1 MAIESLRLVFD
12 VMVLAV
18 AGYFVVANGFWTVLF
33 VAAAWQMVEHRRT
46 SVEEDLRWLLSSSV
60 LPRVSVL
67 VPAHNEAATVG
78 ESVRALLTL
87 EYPDLEVVLV
97 NDGSTDETLETLVHH
112 FELQPI
118 YPVYRHVIATKTV
131 RALYRSAL
139 HPGLVVVDKDNGG
152 KADALNAGLNFAT
165 GVLVC
170 DIDADT
176 LIEADALLRIV
187 QPFLAADDVV
197 ASGGTIRV
205 ANGSRVQAGRVVTPR
220 APRRPVAGVQAVEY
234 LRAYLFGRLG
244 WNRLGGNLI
253 ISGAF
258 GLFRRDALRAI
269 GGYQVG
275 SIGEDMELV
284 VRLRRAGLERGEASR
299 VVFVSEPVA
308 WTEAPESLRVL
319 GRQRDRWQRGL
330 VDVLW
335 RHRRLLFNP
344 RYRAVGLVVTPYFV
358 LVELLGPVIEALG
371 VLGLIAGLSLR
382 LVDLRFALLFFL
394 IVYGWGLLF
403 SIGALLLD
411 ELTSQ
416 RYEGLSD
423 RALLVCWALIEPL
436 GYRQLTVVWQLR
448 GMVRAA
454 RGRSDWGAMVR
465 QGFVDSARAEGD
477 GPADTPSSTRH
488 AARTDD

>member
-1 MAIESLRLVFD
+1 MTAELLRLVFH
-12 VMVLAV
+12 VTVLV
-18 AGYFVVANGFWTVLF
+18 VIGYFVVANGFWTVLF
-33 VAAAWQMVEHRRT
+33 VAAAWQMLEHRR
-46 SVEEDLRWLLSSSV
+46 SSAAEDTRWLLSSSV
-60 LPRVSVL
+60 LPRVSIL
-67 VPAHNEAATVG
+67 VPAHNEAATMG

-87 EYPDLEVVLV
+87 EYPNLEVVLV

-118 YPVYRHVIATKTV
+118 YPVYRHVVATKAV
-131 RALYRSAL
+131 RALYRSGL

-152 KADALNAGLNFAT
+152 KADALNAGLNLAT
-165 GVLVC
+165 GALVC
-170 DIDADT
+170 AIDADT
-176 LIEADALLRIV
+176 LIEPDALLRVV
-187 QPFLAADDVV
+187 QPFLSGEDVV

-205 ANGSRVQAGRVVTPR
+205 VNGSRVQAGRVVVPR
-220 APRRPVAGVQAVEY
+220 APRKPVAGLQAVEY
-234 LRAYLFGRLG
+234 LRAFLFGRLG

-269 GGYQVG
+269 GGYQVD

-284 VRLRRAGLERGEASR
+284 VRLRRAGIERAEASR
-299 VVFVSEPVA
+299 VVFVPEPVA

-335 RHRRLLFNP
+335 RHRCLLFNP
-344 RYRAVGLVVTPYFV
+344 HYGATGLVVSPYFV

-371 VLGLIAGLSLR
+371 VLGLAVGLSLG
-382 LVDLRFALLFFL
+382 LVDLQFAILFLLV
-394 IVYGWGLLF
+394 VYGWGLLF

-411 ELTSQ
+411 ELTTR
-416 RYEGLSD
+416 RYEGLAD
-423 RALLVCWALIEPL
+423 RVLLVCWALIEPL

-454 RGRSDWGAMVR
+454 RGRSDWGDMSRRGFLASRGGVGAPR
-465 QGFVDSARAEGD
+465 SVPGEQGQR
-477 GPADTPSSTRH
+477 
-488 AARTDD
+488 

>member
-1 MAIESLRLVFD
+1 MTAELLRLVFH
-12 VMVLAV
+12 VTVLV
-18 AGYFVVANGFWTVLF
+18 VIGYFVVANGFWTVLF
-33 VAAAWQMVEHRRT
+33 VAAAWQMLEHRR
-46 SVEEDLRWLLSSSV
+46 SSAAEDTRWLLSSSV
-60 LPRVSVL
+60 LPRVSIL
-67 VPAHNEAATVG
+67 VPAHNEAATMG

-87 EYPDLEVVLV
+87 EYPNLEVVLV

-118 YPVYRHVIATKTV
+118 YPVYRHVVATKAV
-131 RALYRSAL
+131 RALYRSGL

-152 KADALNAGLNFAT
+152 KADALNAGLNLAT
-165 GVLVC
+165 GALVC
-170 DIDADT
+170 AIDADT
-176 LIEADALLRIV
+176 LIEPDALLRVV
-187 QPFLAADDVV
+187 QPFLSGEDVV

-205 ANGSRVQAGRVVTPR
+205 VNGSRVQAGRVVVPR
-220 APRRPVAGVQAVEY
+220 APRKPVAGLQAVEY
-234 LRAYLFGRLG
+234 LRAFLFGRLG

-269 GGYQVG
+269 GGYQVD

-284 VRLRRAGLERGEASR
+284 VRLRRAGIERAEASR
-299 VVFVSEPVA
+299 VVFVPEPVA

-335 RHRRLLFNP
+335 RHRCLLFNP
-344 RYRAVGLVVTPYFV
+344 HYGATGLVVSPYFV

-371 VLGLIAGLSLR
+371 VLGLAVGLSLG
-382 LVDLRFALLFFL
+382 LVDLQFAILFLLV
-394 IVYGWGLLF
+394 VYGWGLLF

-411 ELTSQ
+411 ELTTR
-416 RYEGLSD
+416 RYESLAD
-423 RALLVCWALIEPL
+423 RVLLVCWALIEPL

-454 RGRSDWGAMVR
+454 RGRSDWGDMSRRGFLASRGGVGAPR
-465 QGFVDSARAEGD
+465 SVPGEQGQR
-477 GPADTPSSTRH
+477 
-488 AARTDD
+488 

>member
-1 MAIESLRLVFD
+1 MTAELLRLVFH
-12 VMVLAV
+12 VTVLV
-18 AGYFVVANGFWTVLF
+18 VIGYFVVANGFWTVLF
-33 VAAAWQMVEHRRT
+33 VAAAWQMLEHRR
-46 SVEEDLRWLLSSSV
+46 SSAAEDTRWLLSSSV
-60 LPRVSVL
+60 LPRVSIL
-67 VPAHNEAATVG
+67 VPAHNEAATMG

-87 EYPDLEVVLV
+87 EYPNLEVVLV

-118 YPVYRHVIATKTV
+118 YPVYRHVVATKAV
-131 RALYRSAL
+131 RALYRSGL
-139 HPGLVVVDKDNGG
+139 HPGLVVIDKDNGG
-152 KADALNAGLNFAT
+152 KADALNAGLNLAT
-165 GVLVC
+165 GALVC
-170 DIDADT
+170 AIDADT
-176 LIEADALLRIV
+176 LIEPDALLRVV
-187 QPFLAADDVV
+187 QPFLSGEDVV

-205 ANGSRVQAGRVVTPR
+205 VNGSRVQAGRVVVPR
-220 APRRPVAGVQAVEY
+220 APRKPVAGLQAVEY
-234 LRAYLFGRLG
+234 LRAFLFGRLG

-269 GGYQVG
+269 GGYQVD

-284 VRLRRAGLERGEASR
+284 VRLRRAGIERAEASR
-299 VVFVSEPVA
+299 VVFVPEPVA

-335 RHRRLLFNP
+335 RHRCLLFNP
-344 RYRAVGLVVTPYFV
+344 HYGATGLVVSPYFV

-371 VLGLIAGLSLR
+371 VLGLAVGLSLG
-382 LVDLRFALLFFL
+382 LVDLQFAILFLLV
-394 IVYGWGLLF
+394 VYGWGLLF

-411 ELTSQ
+411 ELTTR
-416 RYEGLSD
+416 RYESLAD
-423 RALLVCWALIEPL
+423 RVLLVCWALIEPL

-454 RGRSDWGAMVR
+454 RGRSDWGDMSRRGFLASRGGVGAPR
-465 QGFVDSARAEGD
+465 SVPGEQGQR
-477 GPADTPSSTRH
+477 
-488 AARTDD
+488 